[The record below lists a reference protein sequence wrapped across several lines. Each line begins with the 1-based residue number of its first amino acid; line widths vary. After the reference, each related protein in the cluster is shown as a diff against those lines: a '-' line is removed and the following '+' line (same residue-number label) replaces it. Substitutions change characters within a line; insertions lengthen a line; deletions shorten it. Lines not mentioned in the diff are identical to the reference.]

1 MNAWSSYEDEVTE
14 NYPVFMDAYCEN
26 VVVWRIEGMSARIRQ
41 KLHVAEGEINFSRVF
56 AKSGS
61 GREEIGNENVD
72 EGILHI
78 VARLF
83 HDVDVNV

>member
-1 MNAWSSYEDEVTE
+1 
-14 NYPVFMDAYCEN
+14 
-26 VVVWRIEGMSARIRQ
+26 MSARIREE
-41 KLHVAEGEINFSRVF
+41 LHVAEGEINFSRVF

-61 GREEIGNENVD
+61 GREEIGTENVD

-83 HDVDVNV
+83 HDVDVDV